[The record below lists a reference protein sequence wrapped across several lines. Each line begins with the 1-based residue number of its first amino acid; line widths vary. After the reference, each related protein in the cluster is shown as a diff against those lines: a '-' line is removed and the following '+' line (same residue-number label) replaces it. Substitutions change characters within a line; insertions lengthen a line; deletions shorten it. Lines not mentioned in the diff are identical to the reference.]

1 MSTFFGQQKFLLS
14 FSFNVKFA
22 SCGCSVATTNI
33 GIDPKINMKFLT
45 RGVQAPPPFFL
56 PAPFPGYVYMSFET
70 IPSFKGREMKQ
81 RGRPD
86 ENAAK
91 KGKREELKKKEM
103 KEKEIKVS
111 KKKEKAEK
119 KSKGASKKAKTKK
132 SERLVIV
139 ETSPGQL
146 LSVLQIAKT

>member
-1 MSTFFGQQKFLLS
+1 
-14 FSFNVKFA
+14 
-22 SCGCSVATTNI
+22 
-33 GIDPKINMKFLT
+33 
-45 RGVQAPPPFFL
+45 
-56 PAPFPGYVYMSFET
+56 MSFET
-70 IPSFKGREMKQ
+70 ISSFKGREMRQ

-139 ETSPGQL
+139 ETFPGQPIVSASDL
-146 LSVLQIAKT
+146 QNLSTFLTPSPPHPKEHTTFCLSHN